1 MGLGTDLA
9 NEGGSSVENLRKRQQ
24 AMQGGGEKPAPAPA
38 KKRAEAKPNGKS
50 NGKVE
55 AKSNGKTD
63 KPKAKPG
70 KNGKTVKAEGKNGK
84 AKAEKRERHSRPEG
98 TKVEGRSLDRDR
110 KGDGL
115 RDVERSVLKLVEK
128 AGDISIL
135 NLAGKLF
142 KRPVEEIPSEGVD
155 SIRVVR
161 NAVRRPIEMGL
172 MEWAGRGTVKVTK
185 AFVKDGTKI
194 AERYM
199 EKVRKANE
207 AKRAE
212 AKTTKTTKPAKSKK
226 ADKKADKKASKTA
239 KSAKKGG
246 KASKS

>member
-24 AMQGGGEKPAPAPA
+24 AMQGGEKPAPA
-38 KKRAEAKPNGKS
+38 KKRSAEAKPNGKAKT

-55 AKSNGKTD
+55 AKAEKSKD
-63 KPKAKPG
+63 KPKNAKP
-70 KNGKTVKAEGKNGK
+70 GKTVKAEGKNGK
-84 AKAEKRERHSRPEG
+84 SKAEKRERHSRPEG
-98 TKVEGRSLDRDR
+98 TKMEGRSLDRDR

-115 RDVERSVLKLVEK
+115 RDVERTVLKLVEK
-128 AGDISIL
+128 VGNISVL

-185 AFVKDGTKI
+185 AFTKDGMKL
-194 AERYM
+194 AEKFV
-199 EKVRKANE
+199 EKARKANE

-212 AKTTKTTKPAKSKK
+212 AKAEKPAKSKK
-226 ADKKADKKASKTA
+226 TDKKADKKGSKTA
-239 KSAKKGG
+239 KPAKKGG